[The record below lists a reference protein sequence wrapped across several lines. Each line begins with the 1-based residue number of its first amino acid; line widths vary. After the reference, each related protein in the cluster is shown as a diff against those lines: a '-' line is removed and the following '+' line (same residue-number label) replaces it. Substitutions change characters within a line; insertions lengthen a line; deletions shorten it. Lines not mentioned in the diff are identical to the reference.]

1 MTAIH
6 NTLTG
11 TTTIRQLPTI
21 AGQPHPLPEHYIV
34 LEVINNP
41 APDYNPATHRL
52 TSEYIVNL
60 EELQYVRVWTEVAL
74 TAYELAVREWVHP
87 EWAKR
92 IKVMNEP
99 ALKMKMAN
107 VLTYWDDEGFPRD
120 THNGYIRLWCNEV
133 LPSHQ
138 VFIQTAN
145 EWLEQ
150 FNEEVHE
157 EDRPKIL
164 NPDM

>member
-60 EELQYVRVWTEVAL
+60 EGLQYVRIWTEVAY
-74 TAYELAVREWVHP
+74 TPYEIAIRDWTYPEYEFRIVCPKQLGEQYPAMYVHFKMEELPIEKHPNDDNLRRIYINTILPQHSNLIEQLQEVVDVEPRP
-87 EWAKR
+87 ELL
-92 IKVMNEP
+92 ND
-99 ALKMKMAN
+99 N
-107 VLTYWDDEGFPRD
+107 
-120 THNGYIRLWCNEV
+120 
-133 LPSHQ
+133 
-138 VFIQTAN
+138 
-145 EWLEQ
+145 
-150 FNEEVHE
+150 
-157 EDRPKIL
+157 IL
-164 NPDM
+164 